1 MPSAENFMDKL
12 NFIVSVAR
20 WIGDIA
26 IAIFEFF
33 FG

>member
-1 MPSAENFMDKL
+1 MKRDYNKL

-26 IAIFEFF
+26 IAIFDFF